1 MRISTKYFDDVEVSE
16 SDIIYFEDGIFGFEY
31 VHKYVIMEFEKGSDN
46 ILCLQN
52 IEDSELAFILMNPFD
67 LKSDY
72 EPKLSDEDIKSLKI
86 ESEDEG
92 VLYYVICVV
101 KDTIAESTVNLKCP
115 IVINP
120 QNKRAKQIILDSL
133 DYTFRHEL
141 RQFTEGES

>member
-1 MRISTKYFDDVEVSE
+1 MRISTKYFDDVEVLE

-52 IEDSELAFILMNPFD
+52 IEDSELAFVLMNPFD

-72 EPKLSDEDIKSLKI
+72 EPKLSDEDIKTLKI
-86 ESEDEG
+86 ESDNTG

-120 QNKRAKQIILDSL
+120 QNKMAKQIILDNSN
-133 DYTFRHEL
+133 YTFRHEL

>member
-67 LKSDY
+67 LKADY
-72 EPKLSDEDIKSLKI
+72 EPKLSEEDIKSLKI